1 MINTLK
7 ARLKTLL
14 AKTIWSYDAGAFLK
28 YLRKIGVQPGATLMV
43 HSSWQ
48 HYNGFKGK
56 PSELVDALK
65 RAVGEQGLLVMTS
78 MPYHNMSSAE
88 WLAKGKPMNVRRS
101 PSMMGLVSEVFRRS
115 KGVDRSISAT
125 HPLLAWGRDAAAF
138 IADHDKTA
146 KPFGPDSPF
155 GKLIERDAVILG
167 YDAPFSTFTFTHF
180 VEDHLANTLPVP
192 LYEPEPILGKVID
205 HAGNESEQWVSV
217 LSVAA
222 NRLRREHRLVARL
235 EQEGSLQRG
244 KIGNTALVWIRA
256 SALLAGATKLAQD
269 GTHFF
274 DQPSPNNQ

>member
-1 MINTLK
+1 MIGMLK
-7 ARLKTLL
+7 THLKTLL
-14 AKTIWSYDAGAFLK
+14 ANTLWSYDADAVVK
-28 YLRKIGVQPGATLMV
+28 QLRKIGVQPGTTLMV

-48 HYNGFKGK
+48 QFNGFKGK
-56 PSELVDALK
+56 PAELVNALK

-125 HPLLAWGRDAAAF
+125 HPLLAWGQDAADF
-138 IADHDKTA
+138 LADHDKTA
-146 KPFGPDSPF
+146 KPFGPESPF
-155 GKLIERDAVILG
+155 GKLVARDTIILG

-180 VEDHLANTLPVP
+180 VEDHLADTLPVP
-192 LYEPEPILGKVID
+192 LYETEQLRGKVID
-205 HAGNESEQWVSV
+205 HDGNESEQSINV
-217 LSVAA
+217 LSAAA

-235 EQEGSLQRG
+235 EQEGSLQSG

-256 SALLAGATKLAQD
+256 SALLAGATRLAQD

-274 DQPSPNNQ
+274 DSPSSNN

>member
-7 ARLKTLL
+7 ARLKTLV
-14 AKTIWSYDAGAFLK
+14 AKTIWSYDADALLK

-115 KGVDRSISAT
+115 KG
-125 HPLLAWGRDAAAF
+125 
-138 IADHDKTA
+138 
-146 KPFGPDSPF
+146 
-155 GKLIERDAVILG
+155 
-167 YDAPFSTFTFTHF
+167 
-180 VEDHLANTLPVP
+180 
-192 LYEPEPILGKVID
+192 
-205 HAGNESEQWVSV
+205 
-217 LSVAA
+217 
-222 NRLRREHRLVARL
+222 
-235 EQEGSLQRG
+235 
-244 KIGNTALVWIRA
+244 
-256 SALLAGATKLAQD
+256 
-269 GTHFF
+269 
-274 DQPSPNNQ
+274 